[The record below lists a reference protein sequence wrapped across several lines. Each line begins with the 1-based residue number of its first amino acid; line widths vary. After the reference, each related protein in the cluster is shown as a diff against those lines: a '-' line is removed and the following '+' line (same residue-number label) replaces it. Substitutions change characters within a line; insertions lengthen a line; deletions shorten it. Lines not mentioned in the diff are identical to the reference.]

1 MQHNTAYAI
10 DLSVIIACYN
20 EAEHIKQ
27 SLPTLEATLQAS
39 GLVYELIV
47 IDDKSSDETAD
58 ILRSLFADRD
68 DVKVLFHEQ
77 NQGRGAT
84 VQEGLMMASG
94 EVIGFLDIDLEVGP
108 WYILPAI
115 DHIKKHQADM
125 IVAHRIYKLQM
136 HPTVLTRHVLS
147 VGYRML
153 VHLMLDVPIRDS
165 EAGFKFFRRSTIMP
179 VLEQCQDRGWFWDT
193 EVVYL
198 AHLKGLILHEIPCL
212 FLRRPEKTSTVNL
225 VADTWQYF
233 KSLRAFHKRLDNVAC
248 KP

>member
-1 MQHNTAYAI
+1 MQHNTAYEI
-10 DLSVIIACYN
+10 DLSVVIACYN
-20 EAEHIKQ
+20 EAEHIEQ
-27 SLPTLEATLQAS
+27 SLPTLEASLQAS

-47 IDDKSSDETAD
+47 IDDCSADHTAK
-58 ILRSLFADRD
+58 ILHQLFDHRD
-68 DVKVLFHEQ
+68 DVQVIFHAE

-84 VQEGLMMASG
+84 VQEGLMLASG

-115 DHIKKHQADM
+115 DHIKRHQTDM

-136 HPTVLTRHVLS
+136 HPTVLTRHILS
-147 VGYRML
+147 VGYRIL
-153 VHLMLDVPIRDS
+153 VHAMLDVPIRDS

-179 VLEQCQDRGWFWDT
+179 VLEKCQDKGWFWDT

-198 AHLKGLILHEIPCL
+198 AHLKGLKLNEIPCL

-233 KSLRAFHKRLDNVAC
+233 KSLRAFQKRLDR
-248 KP
+248 